1 MGRERVA
8 ASSASAAPASAERAR
23 RALADAPAASALSGC
38 VDRASDARATRA
50 NEGAR
55 ERRLT
60 TRRRATTTRRRFGFG
75 GYAGQVS
82 LTARA
87 ASDASADAGEVDE
100 DAARALR
107 RCAQKSSTA
116 TKAKAL
122 RELRDALFVDAA
134 DEDSMEEVAKKVK
147 TVAGVLGVS
156 RAWARA
162 YDKLAGD
169 GDAGCRREAA
179 ALNGA
184 IAVAAGKGLGKILK
198 STPIMCA
205 WVRGM
210 CDPNAEVREM
220 AMVAFEKTFSTDAR
234 RAGALALAHEVIL
247 DDLIE
252 ALKRRGPQDMIFKEG
267 SEAEQYARFEL
278 SARAALRAV
287 TFTCERLS
295 AFEGDESDAAAS
307 KFSYLLDE
315 LATLKTQIRGEYMV
329 IRRDAYATLAAICKR
344 AVDDEITP
352 AWRDALRGQVPKIA
366 STSFALISSETE
378 PGAMRDMWEL
388 ILGIATSH
396 PDAWGAIDVEKTF
409 MSGLRKHFKR
419 GSYGAASVSSP
430 SLLPLLA
437 HLPPKALIERDAD
450 GRAMSGLVRVMDA
463 VFAGWCFLSSS
474 AVRSNEARD
483 TLPAMRE
490 GVLYGVLKLA
500 PLTDHA
506 EECAT
511 HVLVDHVVDVWMREF
526 LARGNGA
533 ALDLMCDVLNVLST
547 KPHAKTAVVE
557 AWAKLGDITEAAL
570 DDPEKGEHANAMYA
584 RLFASGKFASSSQA
598 TAPFAKAVF
607 AQAVDAPSK
616 QTFER
621 LATLVESL
629 GVEPFDGAQRLM
641 DFALADN
648 APQGSGAVVAAVL
661 KHDASW
667 WSAVLDDAN
676 AADELESSSRVRV
689 VTEAIAATKSFGE
702 LKCPALDDLV
712 RRCAKRSSDA
722 SCSQLLIAISQFF
735 EPVSADVASDVF
747 ESLASSDLG
756 DGASNARKALR
767 EWILIPPKEAL
778 SIPWSNA
785 VGALFAHVLLE
796 SQHTVKC
803 VIHEAESEGESEDE
817 VEYDETKV
825 GEVQRDWKAFECD
838 AESNPVL
845 SPALQAAFTTAIAR
859 TAAATAATQHPG
871 ESDLVLRLWA
881 QMTARALRAFHVDDE
896 TFAKC
901 IVDEMENNVDD
912 DVTFHWLNAV
922 ARVLDWSSLLRAMD
936 ADRRKEFTV
945 DALAL
950 APSVNKAFAI
960 ALCGD
965 AAMQTQI
972 FVSLVNAVLEASP
985 DDESAEDA
993 LLNFSRRARALDEAW
1008 IDNHADVVREFLDAS
1023 SAKRDT
1029 CSNRLT
1035 RVIPWI
1041 LPSDM
1046 SGGAHAERFIA
1057 ELTREVIADIENR
1070 RRRLDGAKIRLVAA
1084 CFSRADD
1091 LGETIVV
1098 HSIQDPACAPLV
1110 EVFRA
1115 IAKREAAEA
1124 AASAAAAR
1132 FGDAG
1137 DSESR
1142 DGSSAS
1148 DVGIAALTAA
1158 IIRRTAADFDS
1169 RDWGSIIGRL
1179 HAWTALRA
1187 KMAETYAEN
1196 EAVDGDDGSQ
1206 SAHAAAT
1213 IVCLIDALPMELLE
1227 ATDSS
1232 SGDLVPY
1239 AAHGSSMM
1247 TIAKALANASW
1258 PRERAEIVERLYR
1271 CVIITGTELRDVE
1284 EEDDDERRHRFWARC
1299 RDETRMWIRI
1309 ADIACGG
1316 TPTKTSAWRAGVYVD
1331 AWDDAP
1337 CESIGALYQLLAMLP
1352 TLWFDVSAADDDE
1365 VLEALRRAA
1374 YGLLSNEAL
1383 IQAAVVGLDAGIADV
1398 AKVEQ
1403 ALDAALAAADENDE
1417 ADVGNFGTPA
1427 ESAGLRED
1435 LATLLSS
1442 AGYEPRVAWLGWALL
1457 FRYVLALPIES
1468 SCRERLVNYTR
1479 ETKAI
1484 PSLMRDIM
1492 RSMPLP
1498 ESADVESEDDLPS
1511 SWRGVDWD
1519 NPASATQIYDPRFS
1533 FEVLM
1538 YAAALRALPASVR
1551 AFVSDMKPQRD
1562 VKRLEGATSVTV
1574 SPTLIAAEFKA
1585 VSAMT
1590 FAGDGTG
1597 SLTVKPS
1604 IATREVLTTYEID
1617 ESSLELTVRL
1627 PNAYPLAPAELVCA
1641 KRVGISEARLRKWML
1656 GISAILKHQNGA
1668 VAQALLQWQRNIDA
1682 EFAGVEPCPICY
1694 AVIHPVDHQKPRLRC
1709 RQCSNTFHATCLY
1722 TWFRTSSKSSCP
1734 LCVTPWGSSYR

>member
-1 MGRERVA
+1 M
-8 ASSASAAPASAERAR
+8 
-23 RALADAPAASALSGC
+23 
-38 VDRASDARATRA
+38 
-50 NEGAR
+50 
-55 ERRLT
+55 
-60 TRRRATTTRRRFGFG
+60 
-75 GYAGQVS
+75 
-82 LTARA
+82 
-87 ASDASADAGEVDE
+87 DE

-122 RELRDALFVDAA
+122 RELRDALFADAA
-134 DEDSMEEVAKKVK
+134 DEDSMETTAKKVK
-147 TVAGVLGVS
+147 TVEGVLGVT

-184 IAVAAGKGLGKILK
+184 IAVAAGKGLGKVLK
-198 STPIMCA
+198 CTPIMCA

-220 AMVAFEKTFSTDAR
+220 AMVAFEKTFSTEAR

-315 LATLKTQIRGEYMV
+315 LETLKTQIRGEYMV

-396 PDAWGAIDVEKTF
+396 PAAWGAIDIEKTF

-511 HVLVDHVVDVWMREF
+511 HVLVDHVVNVWMREF
-526 LARGNGA
+526 LARGDGA

-570 DDPEKGEHANAMYA
+570 DDPVKGEHANAMYG
-584 RLFASGKFASSSQA
+584 RLFASGKFASSQA

-689 VTEAIAATKSFGE
+689 VTEAIAATKVFDQ

-712 RRCAKRSSDA
+712 RRCAKSSSDA
-722 SCSQLLIAISQFF
+722 SCSQLLIAIAQT
-735 EPVSADVASDVF
+735 EAISADVASDVF

-767 EWILIPPKEAL
+767 AWILPPPKDV
-778 SIPWSNA
+778 SVSTSWSNA

-796 SQHTVKC
+796 SQHTVEC

-817 VEYDETKV
+817 VEYVETKV
-825 GEVQRDWKAFECD
+825 GEVQRDWRAIERD
-838 AESNPVL
+838 AERDRVL
-845 SPALQAAFTTAIAR
+845 SPANQVALTTAIAR

-871 ESDLVLRLWA
+871 ESELVLRLWA
-881 QMTARALRAFHVDDE
+881 QMTARALRAFRVDDE

-901 IVDEMENNVDD
+901 VVDELENSVDD

-965 AAMQTQI
+965 DAMQTQT
-972 FVSLVNAVLEASP
+972 FVSLVDAVLEALP

-993 LLNFSRRARALDEAW
+993 LLNFSRRARALNEAW

-1023 SAKRDT
+1023 GAKLET
-1029 CSNRLT
+1029 CLNRLT

-1046 SGGAHAERFIA
+1046 SGGAHAERFIS
-1057 ELTREVIADIENR
+1057 ELTRDVIADIENR
-1070 RRRLDGAKIRLVAA
+1070 RQRLDGAKIRLVAA
-1084 CFSRADD
+1084 CFSRAED
-1091 LGETIVV
+1091 LGETSVV
-1098 HSIQDPACAPLV
+1098 HSIQEPACAPLV

-1142 DGSSAS
+1142 DDSSAS

-1179 HAWTALRA
+1179 DAWTAMRA
-1187 KMAETYAEN
+1187 KVAETYAEN

-1227 ATDSS
+1227 AVDKS

-1239 AAHGSSMM
+1239 AAHGPSMM
-1247 TIAKALANASW
+1247 TVAKALVNASW

-1284 EEDDDERRHRFWARC
+1284 EDDDDERRHAFWTRC
-1299 RDETRMWIRI
+1299 RGETRMWIRI
-1309 ADIACGG
+1309 AEIACGG
-1316 TPTKTSAWRAGVYVD
+1316 APTKTSAWRAGVYVD

-1337 CESIGALYQLLAMLP
+1337 CESIGALYQLLAANGVLG
-1352 TLWFDVSAADDDE
+1352 DDDE
-1365 VLEALRRAA
+1365 VSEALRRAA

-1442 AGYEPRVAWLGWALL
+1442 ASSSQPTVALLGWALL

-1492 RSMPLP
+1492 RTMPLP

-1519 NPASATQIYDPRFS
+1519 NPASATQMFDPRFS
-1533 FEVLM
+1533 FEVLL

-1551 AFVSDMKPQRD
+1551 TFVSDMKPQRD
-1562 VKRLEGATSVTV
+1562 AKRLEAATSATV

-1617 ESSLELTVRL
+1617 ESSLELAVRL
-1627 PNAYPLAPAELVCA
+1627 PTAYPLAPAELVCA

-1668 VAQALLQWQRNIDA
+1668 VAQGLLQWQRNIDA